1 MPPGA
6 PQVTEIA
13 PDLYRISV
21 FVPEIQLQFN
31 HFLVRDEQPLLFHT
45 GLRRMFPVV
54 RQGVASVIDP
64 ADLAFIGFSHFESDE
79 CGALN
84 LWLAEA
90 PRAIPVFSDTG
101 VLVNLND
108 FSDREPRPLAHG
120 DVIGTGRMR
129 FRLHRT
135 PHLPHGWD
143 ACVLFEE
150 TGRTLLCSDL
160 FHQNGDVEPI
170 TDSDVVERARAALR
184 AYQSGVLAEYMP
196 WRPSTGAVIETLAA
210 LEPRTLAVMHGSS
223 FSGDGATALRD
234 YGQVMQEVFG
244 VADDPDPA

>member
-1 MPPGA
+1 MPPDA
-6 PQVTEIA
+6 PKVTEIA

-21 FVPEIQLQFN
+21 YVPEIQLQFN

-45 GLRRMFPVV
+45 GLRRMFPLV
-54 RQGVASVIDP
+54 RQGVASVMDP

-90 PRAIPVFSDTG
+90 PRASPLFSDTG
-101 VLVNLND
+101 VVVNFND
-108 FSDREPRPLAHG
+108 FSDRTPRPLAHG
-120 DVIGTGRMR
+120 DLLETGRHR

-150 TGRTLLCSDL
+150 AEGTLLCSDL
-160 FHQNGDVEPI
+160 FHQNGNVEAI
-170 TDSDVVERARAALR
+170 TESDVVDRARAALR
-184 AYQSGVLAEYMP
+184 QYQSGVLAEYMP
-196 WRPSTGAVIETLAA
+196 YTRHTERAIEALAA
-210 LEPRTLAVMHGSS
+210 LRPRTLAVMHGSS
-223 FSGDGATALRD
+223 FTGDGAAALRD
-234 YGQVMQEVFG
+234 YGQVMREVFG
-244 VADDPDPA
+244 TA